1 MMSDDVDSDVDFA
14 ALATAVVGAG
24 PNRTNKKFRRNYYQD
39 TSYFLWRKYLGLIY
53 K

>member
-24 PNRTNKKFRRNYYQD
+24 PKNKQKIIRRNYYQD